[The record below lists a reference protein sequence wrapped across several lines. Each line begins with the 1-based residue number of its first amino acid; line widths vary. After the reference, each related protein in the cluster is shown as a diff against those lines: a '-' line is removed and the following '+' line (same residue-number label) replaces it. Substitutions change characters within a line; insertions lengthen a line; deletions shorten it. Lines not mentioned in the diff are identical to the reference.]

1 MAFFNAGAAAA
12 PAAYK
17 CDAKDVDITAP
28 PNDSVACLAWSPVAH
43 HLVSC
48 SWDNEVRVWEV
59 QPMTGASQP
68 KLATQAEAPPLSA
81 CFSPSGDSVYY
92 GGCDNKAFVWNL
104 ATQQK
109 TQVGAHTAP
118 IRHCAFIPEMNVL
131 VTGGWDAKL
140 NYWDTRS
147 PNPVASV
154 QLPERCYA
162 LAVGHPV
169 LVVACAEKHVLVLGG
184 P

>member
-118 IRHCAFIPEMNVL
+118 LLQQRGGDDAPPRTCGAVRAAPLPVSKRFELL
-131 VTGGWDAKL
+131 VM
-140 NYWDTRS
+140 S
-147 PNPVASV
+147 
-154 QLPERCYA
+154 C
-162 LAVGHPV
+162 
-169 LVVACAEKHVLVLGG
+169 
-184 P
+184 